1 MRLSLSGFSIRLLS
15 KIPSSHI
22 LPLVSVVSPFRKS
35 LFFAA
40 HSGDAFAVHFC
51 KTPRTPMSNS
61 LLHTIFHVDMDA
73 FFVSVEELFDPSLK
87 GKPVVVGGQRDERGV
102 VSAAS
107 YAARKFGVHSAM
119 PLRTAAKLCPQA
131 IFVDGH
137 PERYRECS
145 EKVFNVLTT
154 FSPQVEMA
162 SINEAYLDMT
172 GTSRLHGPPLKA
184 AHKLHQKMKEETQL
198 NCSIGIGS
206 SRLIAKVSSAQA
218 KPNGVLWIVPGE
230 ESKFLAPL
238 DVRAIPGVGKVME
251 SNLHALGIKKVGD
264 LARLEESELEERF
277 GKWGL
282 AVADKA
288 RGEDAGGWFDSE
300 VGADAGAKSIS
311 HEHTYNEDT
320 ADAAQLEATLM
331 RLSEMV
337 GRRLRESRFYA
348 RTIQLKLRYK
358 DFTTFTRA
366 HTLASPTQLDTEIF
380 EEIRALFRKNWKKS
394 VPIRLLGVQ
403 ASSFTSQPDQI
414 NLLDGNRQQRWKDAM
429 AAADRLR
436 DKFGESSVSLA
447 AGMPGR
453 FRARTHENPAG
464 AARK

>member
-1 MRLSLSGFSIRLLS
+1 MSAAPEPA
-15 KIPSSHI
+15 IP
-22 LPLVSVVSPFRKS
+22 R
-35 LFFAA
+35 
-40 HSGDAFAVHFC
+40 
-51 KTPRTPMSNS
+51 
-61 LLHTIFHVDMDA
+61 TIFHVDMDA
-73 FFVSVEELFDPSLK
+73 FFVSVEELYDPSLK
-87 GKPVVVGGQRDERGV
+87 GKAVVVGGQREERGV

-107 YAARKFGVHSAM
+107 YEARKFGVHSAM
-119 PLRTAAKLCPQA
+119 PLRTAAKMCPHA

-137 PERYRECS
+137 SDRYREFS
-145 EKVFNVLTT
+145 EKAHNVLGM

-162 SINEAYLDMT
+162 SIDEAYLDMS
-172 GTSRLHGPPLKA
+172 GTERLHGPPLKA
-184 AHKLHQKMKEETQL
+184 AHALHQRMKGDTGL
-198 NCSIGIGS
+198 NCSVGIGT

-218 KPNGVLWIVPGE
+218 KPNGVLYIVPGQE
-230 ESKFLAPL
+230 AKFLAPL
-238 DVRAIPGVGKVME
+238 DVREIPGVGKVME
-251 SNLHALGIKKVGD
+251 SHLHALGIKKVGD
-264 LARLEESELEERF
+264 LARLEESDLSQRF

-282 AVADKA
+282 ALAGKA

-320 ADAAQLEATLM
+320 ADAAQLESTLM

-337 GRRLRESRFYA
+337 GRRLRESQYHA

-380 EEIRALFRKNWKKS
+380 EEIRALFRKNWKKG

-447 AGMPGR
+447 AGMRGN
-453 FRARTHENPAG
+453 FRQRAHENPAAVPG
-464 AARK
+464 RSKPKNP